1 MGNTSRPIA
10 FGFPKSEANTKDEE
24 TSLNEMIDP
33 NRSRQKQACRGLL
46 KRRNY
51 ASYKS
56 DFYNS
61 MKAKTICERHVLDR
75 MEVT

>member
-10 FGFPKSEANTKDEE
+10 LRFSKPETNTEDEE

-33 NRSRQKQACRGLL
+33 TRSRQKQACRGLL
-46 KRRNY
+46 KRR
-51 ASYKS
+51 KS
-56 DFYNS
+56 SFYNW
-61 MKAKTICERHVLDR
+61 MKAKTICERHVLDK